1 MLTGDGNEKCNKKS
15 TGLKSEKK
23 KVCTCST
30 FFCTFLCHCFAR
42 LQRTWNVLVARFM
55 EKKSYMFPCS
65 IFVSLPLILT
75 LLAANICHFL
85 IAALNFFYVF
95 FLPQWTSSA
104 FFFSFCFV
112 LSVSLQL
119 FLCYRCQCNGSR
131 GKQSNARSRDYEIFS
146 NLTGYHFF
154 FARERASLILILYY
168 GKWLIINSAIFSN
181 SCPVIAE
188 MHILN

>member
-1 MLTGDGNEKCNKKS
+1 M
-15 TGLKSEKK
+15 
-23 KVCTCST
+23 
-30 FFCTFLCHCFAR
+30 FLR
-42 LQRTWNVLVARFM
+42 
-55 EKKSYMFPCS
+55 S

-95 FLPQWTSSA
+95 FFRDELRLLS
-104 FFFSFCFV
+104 FFSFCFV

-146 NLTGYHFF
+146 HFTGYHFF
-154 FARERASLILILYY
+154 FARARASLILILYY

-188 MHILN
+188 MHILSQRFSLKGCQFTVSPRKKNE